1 MLARRYGTTIARM
14 HKLLM
19 LLMISVAMTG
29 TAGVAEPTRASV
41 PPEQPVVGTSSLNP
55 QSSVPSPAS
64 TAPATQPWVGELR
77 GGKYWEAVK
86 VPTTQ
91 PLINDETLDHVE
103 QLISGGQYLAAK
115 RQAVQWVKTHKKS
128 AARDRGLYLLAQ
140 ANFSYGDRIE
150 SFYEFDELLDL
161 YPDSTL
167 FNAALQ
173 RQYEIADAYLRGY
186 KRRFLGVPMFGAED
200 EAVEM
205 LYRLQQRS
213 PGSPLAE
220 KAMLRT
226 GDYYYKTSDFDL
238 AADVYAAFVKTYG
251 RSPEVP
257 RVRLRQA
264 FSYYAQFRG
273 LKFDATPIIDAR
285 EQLAGILVMYPK
297 LAEEE
302 NLAPVIERIDE
313 TFARKIFQTGDFYR
327 RTDEPKA
334 AVYTWR
340 YLIQVYPKSKEAV
353 SAKRELAKMPNSV
366 LKDAMPPM
374 GNGYG
379 PTTGPSADVR

>member
-1 MLARRYGTTIARM
+1 MRKLLTLMTISAALTGSAMAAEPTTIA
-14 HKLLM
+14 
-19 LLMISVAMTG
+19 
-29 TAGVAEPTRASV
+29 
-41 PPEQPVVGTSSLNP
+41 
-55 QSSVPSPAS
+55 
-64 TAPATQPWVGELR
+64 APATQPWVGELR
-77 GGKYWEAVK
+77 GGKYWEQVK
-86 VPTTQ
+86 VATTQ
-91 PLINDETLDHVE
+91 PMVNDETLDHVE

-128 AARDRGLYLLAQ
+128 PSRDRGLFLLAQ
-140 ANFSYGDRIE
+140 ANFAYGDRIE

-161 YPDSTL
+161 YPDSPL

-173 RQYEIADAYLRGY
+173 RQYEIADAYLGGY
-186 KRRFLGVPMFGAED
+186 KRRFLGIPMFGAED

-220 KAMLRT
+220 KSLLRT

-238 AADVYAAFVKTYG
+238 AADVYAAFVRNYA

-285 EQLAGILVMYPK
+285 EQLAAILAVYPK

-313 TFARKIFQTGDFYR
+313 TFARKIYQTGDFYR
-327 RTDEPKA
+327 RTNEPRA

-340 YLIQVYPKSKEAV
+340 YLLQSYPHSKEAAM
-353 SAKRELAKMPNSV
+353 AKRELAKLPKSV
-366 LKDAMPPM
+366 LNDPMPPA
-374 GNGYG
+374 GNGYS
-379 PTTGPSADVR
+379 PTTAPSADAR

>member
-1 MLARRYGTTIARM
+1 MR
-14 HKLLM
+14 KLLTS
-19 LLMISVAMTG
+19 LTISAAITG
-29 TAGVAEPTRASV
+29 SVFAAEPST
-41 PPEQPVVGTSSLNP
+41 T
-55 QSSVPSPAS
+55 

-77 GGKYWEAVK
+77 SGKYWEAVK
-86 VPTTQ
+86 APATQ
-91 PLINDETLDHVE
+91 QIINDETLDHVE
-103 QLISGGQYLAAK
+103 QLISSGQYLAAK
-115 RQAVQWVKTHKKS
+115 RQAVQWVKTHKNS
-128 AARDRGLYLLAQ
+128 TIRDRGLFLLAQ
-140 ANFSYGDRIE
+140 ANYHYGDRIE

-167 FNAALQ
+167 FNATLQ
-173 RQYEIADAYLRGY
+173 RQYEIADAYLGGY

-205 LYRLQQRS
+205 LYRIQQRS

-220 KAMLRT
+220 KALLRT

-238 AADVYAAFVKTYG
+238 AADVYAAFVKNYS

-285 EQLAGILVMYPK
+285 EQLAGILAVYPK

-313 TFARKIFQTGDFYR
+313 TFARKIYQTGDFYR

-340 YLIQVYPKSKEAV
+340 YLIQAYPNSNEAAL
-353 SAKRELAKMPNSV
+353 AKRELAKFPKSV
-366 LKDAMPPM
+366 LSDPMPPA
-374 GNGYG
+374 GNGYA
-379 PTTGPSADVR
+379 PTTAPSADSR